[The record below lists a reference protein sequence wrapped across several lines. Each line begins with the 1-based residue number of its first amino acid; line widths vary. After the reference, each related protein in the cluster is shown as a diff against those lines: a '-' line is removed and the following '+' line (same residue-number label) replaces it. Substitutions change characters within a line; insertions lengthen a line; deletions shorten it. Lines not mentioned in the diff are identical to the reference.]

1 MNKRTRGEKI
11 FAVFNT
17 ILLGFLC
24 IIFLLPIWHVAM
36 GSISDPLMVA
46 AHSGLF
52 IKPLGKATLGGYR
65 LVLQNSN
72 IIRSYG
78 NTIFYVV
85 ASTFIGLVLNI
96 LAAYIMSR
104 KKLLFGKAFSKMVV
118 FTMIF
123 NGGLVPTFIVINKLG
138 LYNSRW
144 AVILPGALTAFNII
158 IMRTSFMQV
167 PEEMVESARI
177 DGADDIKI
185 LTRIILP
192 VSKEIIAVIVLFY
205 AVQHWNEWFNASIY
219 LQDRNLWPL
228 QLVLRE
234 IVLQSTENSIVADA
248 SGEDVMIYRP
258 LIKYATIM
266 ISIIPMMILYPFVQK
281 YFVTGVMVG
290 AVKG

>member
-1 MNKRTRGEKI
+1 MNKRTKGEKI
-11 FAVFNT
+11 FSIFNT
-17 ILLGFLC
+17 IILSLLC
-24 IIFLLPIWHVAM
+24 VIFLLPIWHVAM
-36 GSISDPLMVA
+36 GSISDPLQVA

-52 IKPLGKATLGGYR
+52 LKPLGTPTLGGYK
-65 LVLQNSN
+65 LVMQNSN
-72 IIRSYG
+72 ILRSYG
-78 NTIFYVV
+78 NTILYVV
-85 ASTFIGLVLNI
+85 VSTFIGLVLNI

-104 KKLLFGKAFSKMVV
+104 KNLMFGKAFSKMVV

-123 NGGLVPTFIVINKLG
+123 NGGLVPTFIVMNKLG
-138 LYNSRW
+138 LYNTRW

-158 IMRTSFMQV
+158 IMRTSFMDI
-167 PEEMVESARI
+167 PEEMIESARI
-177 DGADDIKI
+177 DGADDAKI

-192 VSKEIIAVIVLFY
+192 VSKEIVAVIVLFY

-219 LQDRNLWPL
+219 LQDRSLWPL
-228 QLVLRE
+228 QRVLRE

-290 AVKG
+290 SVKG